1 MDNVPVVTDGGYF
14 YDSGGPTSNYGSN
27 ENYYKTFYPETPGN
41 KIRIK
46 SVGNSSLGDNCGG
59 SEDRLRFYH
68 GPSKNPGNSY
78 DVTGTGDFD
87 FTSNHSTGVFVTVRF
102 TSNHCGIGFGWES
115 VYREFKS
122 PTELVEWDI
131 TGTSKYFNLSYSVDN
146 GLTWNKIVS

>member
-1 MDNVPVVTDGGYF
+1 MIQAEVGVPFGTGEYYMDNVPVVTDGGYF

-68 GPSKNPGNSY
+68 GPSAQ
-78 DVTGTGDFD
+78 
-87 FTSNHSTGVFVTVRF
+87 
-102 TSNHCGIGFGWES
+102 GIHMML
-115 VYREFKS
+115 
-122 PTELVEWDI
+122 LVLVI
-131 TGTSKYFNLSYSVDN
+131 LI
-146 GLTWNKIVS
+146 LHLIIVQ